1 MENNPNI
8 NFSCLLKKTHVILF
22 KLKLLI
28 IMLFVGSMAV
38 NASPNEQSTKI
49 TLKVENSSLKDIL
62 NTIEKKSNFIFIYN
76 ANIFNSNYKKSISVS
91 DESIQNVLNN
101 LFQGL
106 NVSYKIDG
114 LQVFI
119 YKKDEVKKNV
129 LNESKKGVENTKKKR
144 ILGRISDDK
153 GEALPGAT
161 VIIKGTSYG
170 TISNVDG
177 GFSLEVPE
185 DTKSI
190 TVTFLGYSPKEVQ
203 LGNQT
208 SYKVILQDANVGI
221 GEVVVV
227 GYGTQKKESV
237 LGAISQV
244 GTEALVRSGTGNI
257 TNAIAG
263 KLSGVLTIQQTGQP
277 GSDDSEIIIRGLSS
291 WNGSQP
297 LVLVDGVERDFS
309 NLDPNEINTVSVL
322 KDASATAVFGAK
334 GANGVIIVTTKRGAL
349 GKPKLNFS
357 VSTGIEMPTALPNHI
372 SSYSTMSALNVA
384 RKNKGQFQD
393 VISDGVLNEYA
404 HPTTRLNSIR
414 YPDNNWYDLMTN
426 DYAPTQQA
434 NINISGGTKF
444 VKYFSSFG
452 YLHQG
457 DYFKGYN
464 QGSDNTQY
472 QNDRINYR
480 ANLDFAITTSTDI
493 SFNIGGDID
502 IVNGHKD
509 SPWKTLYGSSPS
521 KYPAFFPAW
530 VLDEVPDPDYPD
542 ATGMRYSTNNEYF
555 TNPYNTFYSGSFN
568 KTLTSKLFT
577 DLMFNQK
584 LDFITKGLA
593 FRSKVSLSTS
603 FQNLALTAD
612 YNFPDYSI
620 NWSKVDVPDLINP
633 NPWTRT
639 GQTDAVYKQT
649 PLNINIGGM
658 QGSYY
663 TNLYYE
669 FALQYNRSFGQ
680 NNISALALLN
690 YQQKNLAESDP
701 AKGGVQ
707 FPYYNAGVVG
717 RVTYDYASRYLL
729 EMNLGY
735 TGSERFA
742 PANRFGIF
750 PSVAVGWIVSEE
762 KFFKSAFPVIDKLKF
777 RYSDGLVGSDNAA
790 NRWLYMS
797 NYSVSGSNIV
807 EDKAANSV
815 AQWEQAHKRDLGFEM
830 GIFKNQLRLSVD
842 FFDEFRDNML
852 LTPNSVTFFVGN
864 SFKELNLG
872 SMKKHGIEVEVEF
885 NKTLAN
891 KFNYFVKGNFGFNEN
906 RVVFKDDLPYQA
918 EHLKQAGKPLGGQLQ
933 GVQLNG
939 NQYFTSVDDLHLNP
953 SPVALTASN
962 VGDYQFLDYTAD
974 GTLDRND
981 KHPIKGFSYPPITF
995 SLQGGFSYKGF
1006 DFSVMLQGNAGK
1018 YVDFNSAFECE
1029 FLKGNYRI
1037 HTSQLDYWSP
1047 TNLNANHATLNYELA
1062 EAPKIV
1068 WAGGTADIAGYDGK
1082 IEGRIW
1088 RNADYI
1094 RLKEVYMGYN
1104 FDLKFLKK
1112 TAGIS
1117 NILVYATGNNLLT
1130 LTQLIEGDPERKDF
1144 LEGFYP
1150 QMLSAKIGLKFS
1162 F

>member
-1 MENNPNI
+1 MKRITMVNYFCVI
-8 NFSCLLKKTHVILF
+8 KKMNGILVRM
-22 KLKLLI
+22 KLLPVLI
-28 IMLFVGSMAV
+28 FVGVFAMNTGVFA
-38 NASPNEQSTKI
+38 QSSKI
-49 TLKVENSSLKDIL
+49 DLRIENSSLKEIL
-62 NTIEKKSNFIFIYN
+62 NSIEKKSNFIFIYN
-76 ANIFNSNYKKSISVS
+76 SNIFNLNLKKSISVK
-91 DESIQNVLNN
+91 DENIDKVLNL

-114 LQVFI
+114 QQVFI
-119 YKKDEVKKNV
+119 YKKDDVKKNEAV
-129 LNESKKGVENTKKKR
+129 DKKKDSDQTRKRRISGVVTDNKGETIPGAAVRVKDTQFGTLTNSSGGFSIEVPENTKM
-144 ILGRISDDK
+144 L
-153 GEALPGAT
+153 
-161 VIIKGTSYG
+161 
-170 TISNVDG
+170 TISFIGYN
-177 GFSLEVPE
+177 LREV
-185 DTKSI
+185 T
-190 TVTFLGYSPKEVQ
+190 
-203 LGNQT
+203 LGNQD
-208 SYKVILQDANVGI
+208 SYKVKLEEANVGI

-263 KLSGVLTIQQTGQP
+263 KLSGVLTIQQSGQP
-277 GSDDSEIIIRGLSS
+277 GSDGSEIIIRGLSS

-334 GANGVIIVTTKRGAL
+334 GANGVIIVTTKRGTI

-357 VSTGIEMPTALPNHI
+357 ASTGIEMPTALPGHI

-393 VISDGVLNEYA
+393 VISDAILNEYA
-404 HPTTRLNSIR
+404 NPSTRLNSIR

-457 DYFKGYN
+457 DFFKGYN
-464 QGSDNTQY
+464 QGFDKTQY
-472 QNDRINYR
+472 QSDRINYR
-480 ANLDFAITTSTDI
+480 ANLDFAITSSTDI
-493 SFNIGGDID
+493 SFNIGGDIS

-509 SPWKTLYGSSPS
+509 SPWKALYGSSPS
-521 KYPAFFPAW
+521 KYPAYYPAW
-530 VLDEVPDPDYPD
+530 VLEEIPDPDYPD
-542 ATGMRYSTNNEYF
+542 ATGIRYSTNNEYF
-555 TNPYNTFYSGSFN
+555 DNPYNTFYSGSFN
-568 KTLTSKLFT
+568 KTVTSKLFT
-577 DLMFNQK
+577 DLLFSQK

-593 FRSKVSLSTS
+593 LKSKVSLSTS
-603 FQNLALTAD
+603 FQNLALTTD
-612 YNFPDYSI
+612 YTFPNYSI
-620 NWSKVDVPDLINP
+620 NWDNVGKSGV
-633 NPWTRT
+633 NPWIRS
-639 GQTDAVYKQT
+639 GQTDLVYKQT
-649 PLNINIGGM
+649 PININIGGM
-658 QGSYY
+658 QGDYY

-669 FALQYNRSFGQ
+669 FALQYNRSFGL
-680 NNISALALLN
+680 NNISALSLLN
-690 YQQKNLAESDP
+690 YQQKNLANTDAS
-701 AKGGVQ
+701 KGGVQ

-717 RVTYDYASRYLL
+717 RVTYDYASRYLV

-742 PANRFGIF
+742 PEKRFGIF
-750 PSVAVGWIVSEE
+750 PSVAIGWVISEE
-762 KFFKSAFPVIDKLKF
+762 KFFKAAFPVIDKLKF

-790 NRWLYMS
+790 NRWLYIS

-815 AQWEQAHKRDLGFEM
+815 AQWEQAHKRDLGFEL
-830 GIFKNQLRLSVD
+830 GIFKNQLKVSVD
-842 FFDEFRDNML
+842 LFDEFRDNML

-885 NKTLAN
+885 NKTLSS
-891 KFNYFVKGNFGFNEN
+891 KFSYFVKGNFGFNEN
-906 RVVFKDDLPYQA
+906 RVIFKDDLPYQA
-918 EHLKQAGKPLGGQLQ
+918 DYLKQAGKPLGGQLE

-953 SPVALTASN
+953 SPVAITASN
-962 VGDYQFLDYTAD
+962 VGDYQFLDYSAD
-974 GTLDRND
+974 GTLDTKD
-981 KHPIKGFSYPPITF
+981 KHPIKGYSYPPITF
-995 SLQGGFSYKGF
+995 SFQGGFSYKGF
-1006 DFSVMLQGNAGK
+1006 DFSLMLQGNAGK

-1037 HTSQLDYWSP
+1037 HASQLDYWSP
-1047 TNLNANHATLNYELA
+1047 LNLNANHATLNYELA
-1062 EAPKIV
+1062 EAPKIS
-1068 WAGGTADIAGYDGK
+1068 WAGGTADITGYNGK

-1094 RLKEVYMGYN
+1094 RLKEVYLGYN
-1104 FDLKFLKK
+1104 FDSKFLKK
-1112 TAGIS
+1112 TTGIS